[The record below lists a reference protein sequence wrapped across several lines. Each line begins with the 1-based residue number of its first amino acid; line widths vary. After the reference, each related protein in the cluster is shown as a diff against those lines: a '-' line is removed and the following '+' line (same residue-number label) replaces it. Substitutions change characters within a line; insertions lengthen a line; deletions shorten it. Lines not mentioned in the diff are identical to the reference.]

1 MNKETIAVAAAR
13 NRGAQYDAS
22 VKTLLRYPK
31 LVAPILQALI
41 PEYRVY
47 TTDQVAELLI
57 PSGSPPVDDT
67 SVMVN
72 LNDTERSSISEKLI
86 RYDARFNLLN
96 PAMSDREH
104 EVYLHVDLEVQ
115 NNYRPTNP
123 KYPMITRGIY
133 YAARL
138 LGSELGILT
147 EKTDYANLEKVYSV
161 WICNENIPVHLRN
174 TVVSVQLEKKDLIG
188 VADIPKKDFD
198 LMTVIIVHRGSPAND
213 EKIFRYLEALFK
225 GDVDGICEHIDIH
238 DDQELVE
245 EVEAMD
251 ELWKGVAHEHYH
263 KGADEQRKKDEARLA
278 EKDTELAETKDEL
291 AKAKD
296 TIAEMAKEIERLKRE
311 NANNE

>member
-1 MNKETIAVAAAR
+1 MNKETIAVSAAR
-13 NRGAQYDAS
+13 NLGAQYDAS

-41 PEYRVY
+41 PEYRNY
-47 TTDQVAELLI
+47 TTDQVAELLV

-72 LNDTERSSISEKLI
+72 LNDTECSSISEKLI
-86 RYDARFNLLN
+86 RYDARFKLLN
-96 PAMSDREH
+96 PSMSDREN
-104 EVYLHVDLEVQ
+104 EIYLHVDLEVQ
-115 NNYRPTNP
+115 NNYRPSNP

-147 EKTDYANLEKVYSV
+147 ENTNYANLEKVYSV

-188 VADIPKKDFD
+188 FADIPEKDYD
-198 LMTVIIVHRGSPAND
+198 LMTVILVHRGAPAND

-245 EVEAMD
+245 EVESMD
-251 ELWKGVAHEHYH
+251 ELWKGVYH
-263 KGADEQRKKDEARLA
+263 KGMADAEERCRKDLEAKLA
-278 EKDTELAETKDEL
+278 EKDAV
-291 AKAKD
+291 
-296 TIAEMAKEIERLKRE
+296 IAEKDAAIAERTATLKEMAREIERLKK
-311 NANNE
+311 ANNE